1 MRDTG
6 TRWAQELA
14 GRWNPDANTRP
25 PEGGTSI
32 VFSAGAMRAWV
43 PMLHGVIAQV
53 LQLYD
58 AADREKVLYRPVFP
72 RTCKKEPKL
81 LSFLEPGRPK
91 YSSHSC
97 LNMSLHSQL

>member
-1 MRDTG
+1 MRDTMA
-6 TRWAQELA
+6 TELA
-14 GRWNPDANTRP
+14 GRWNPDANTPSTRGRNEYSIQHGGDDGLGADAPRRNRP
-25 PEGGTSI
+25 
-32 VFSAGAMRAWV
+32 
-43 PMLHGVIAQV
+43 V

-58 AADREKVLYRPVFP
+58 AADREKVLYRPVFT
-72 RTCKKEPKL
+72 RTCKKETKS